1 MIICD
6 SIIKQP
12 EWESREG
19 SRRFI
24 SHVIRKISR
33 RLFRCCPTISWPIPT
48 APSGMIPSLQQM
60 LEECHKAAR
69 MASEKETEYRK
80 RESILNSPETKI
92 LNADIAA
99 KRRQLNSLGIFKK
112 AEKSALPPNC
122 RFWSRKRLNFLLPAE
137 KQKKHMKRRQ
147 KQQRRPG
154 MPMKHSKSI
163 NKHCQVSAD

>member
-1 MIICD
+1 MRLD
-6 SIIKQP
+6 LKQP

-19 SRRFI
+19 SRKFI
-24 SHVIRKISR
+24 SHAIRKISR
-33 RLFRCCPTISWPIPT
+33 RPFRCCPTISWPIPT

-60 LEECHKAAR
+60 LEEYHKAAR

-112 AEKSALPPNC
+112 AEKKRITAELSVLEQKTADLFAAC
-122 RFWSRKRLNFLLPAE
+122 REAKEAYE
-137 KQKKHMKRRQ
+137 KAAKTADAAMHAYETLKKHK
-147 KQQRRPG
+147 
-154 MPMKHSKSI
+154 
-163 NKHCQVSAD
+163 